1 MTNIPKEL
9 KKEVNKW
16 RSFKRKKPDNI
27 VKPAPGQES
36 IWDYPR
42 PPKVEL
48 FSKNIR
54 VESGGEVIA
63 ETTKSYKV
71 METSSPPCYYISQE
85 YIKMNYLIT
94 STHKT
99 LCEWKGS
106 AKYWSIKVGDRYF
119 ENAGWSYSA
128 PWEGFEEI
136 KDHIAFF
143 AGRVD
148 ACFIDDEKVVPQA
161 GDFYGGWTTSN
172 IVGPFKGE
180 KGTEHW

>member
-54 VESGGEVIA
+54 VESGGV
-63 ETTKSYKV
+63 
-71 METSSPPCYYISQE
+71 
-85 YIKMNYLIT
+85 
-94 STHKT
+94 
-99 LCEWKGS
+99 
-106 AKYWSIKVGDRYF
+106 
-119 ENAGWSYSA
+119 
-128 PWEGFEEI
+128 
-136 KDHIAFF
+136 
-143 AGRVD
+143 
-148 ACFIDDEKVVPQA
+148 
-161 GDFYGGWTTSN
+161 
-172 IVGPFKGE
+172 
-180 KGTEHW
+180 